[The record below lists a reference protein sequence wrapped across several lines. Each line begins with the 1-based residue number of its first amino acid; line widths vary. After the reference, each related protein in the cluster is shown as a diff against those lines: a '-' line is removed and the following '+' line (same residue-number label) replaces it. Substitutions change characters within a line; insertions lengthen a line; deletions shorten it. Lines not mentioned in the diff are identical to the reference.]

1 MKGYSVDINCQVKDK
16 LAQVE
21 LLQEVHENSKVTR
34 GPGDV
39 KVTRSG
45 QIFTIKDVQ
54 SSDRGVYW
62 CRIKKEKTW
71 FLRAE
76 NLYPYSAPQGM

>member
-21 LLQEVHENSKVTR
+21 LLQEVHGNSKVTR
-34 GPGDV
+34 VPDDV

-54 SSDRGVYW
+54 SSDRGVHW

-76 NLYPYSAPQGM
+76 NLHPYSAPQGM